1 MGDDEKIASEQPGYA
16 ERDDSETS
24 EPTGGGG
31 LGEPAGGEASAPA
44 GDTEPEDEEPPGE
57 G

>member
-31 LGEPAGGEASAPA
+31 LGEPAGGEATAPA
-44 GDTEPEDEEPPGE
+44 ADTEPEDEEPPGD